1 MIGRGALLGALGA
14 LFAST
19 AWAQAPAPTL
29 DQDALI
35 AQAERVERHADALSR
50 LWPGYWP
57 KDQPFILYAPDIG
70 AVFGGARRPGTPRFR
85 PGRLEGAEF
94 HFVLDYPSGVPD
106 TVLLRPD
113 GADDDLSTLFHE
125 QFHDFQN
132 TAFRWMSGDG
142 HQEFV
147 DLDAIPDLAGFI
159 AALDLERLVLQAALL
174 EPDAPARKHLA
185 QTYLALRTARSA
197 DLPAEVLAVQ
207 QQREWSEGTAEF
219 IGLQASHLIAGRPD
233 AALSSAIARALATPS
248 QNDMS
253 LVSELF
259 RWRAYPVG
267 AALTWLL
274 ADVGADQWRTQV
286 GQGAPLD
293 VLLRQTIGEGS
304 VEDVSAVAARFNL
317 AALKAQ
323 AIERL
328 AHAPAGVT
336 TREAFLD
343 QAPHW
348 LVLELK
354 SPVDRGK
361 EIQLSFSAAEMTPL
375 ADGAIALP
383 HGMVVMEAPG
393 LTLKSERSPALIE
406 APVGVVANGVIAHA
420 VTLPLAAVDLHAL
433 RAGEPFLLEKE
444 GLSLRIDAPDEIQ
457 QQAGRTRISLTLPKE
472 P

>member
-1 MIGRGALLGALGA
+1 VIGRGALLGGLGA
-14 LFAST
+14 LFASA
-19 AWAQAPAPTL
+19 AWAQAPASLL
-29 DQDALI
+29 DQAALT

-57 KDQPFILYAPDIG
+57 QTQPFILYAPNVG
-70 AVFGGARRPGTPRFR
+70 AVFGGDRLPDTPRFR

-94 HFVLDYPSGVPD
+94 HFVLDYPSGRPD

-113 GADDDLSTLFHE
+113 GPDDDLSTLFHE
-125 QFHDFQN
+125 QFHDYQN

-147 DLDAIPDLAGFI
+147 DLNAISDLAGFI

-174 EPDAPARKHLA
+174 EPDATARRRLA
-185 QTYLALRTARSA
+185 RTYLALRSVRSA
-197 DLPAEVLAVQ
+197 ELPSEILAVQ

-219 IGLQASHLIAGRPD
+219 IGLQASNLIADRPD
-233 AALSSAIARALATPS
+233 EALPRAIARNLGVPGDD
-248 QNDMS
+248 DMS

-274 ADVGADQWRTQV
+274 ADLDADQWRTHISRGV
-286 GQGAPLD
+286 PLD

-304 VEDVSAVAARFNL
+304 HEDVSAAAARFDL
-317 AALKAQ
+317 PALKAQ
-323 AIERL
+323 AAERL
-328 AHAPAGVT
+328 NQAPKGVT
-336 TREAFLD
+336 SREAFLD

-354 SPVDRGK
+354 APGVRGK
-361 EIQLSFSAAEMTPL
+361 DVQLSFSAGAMTPL
-375 ADGAIALP
+375 ADGGIALP
-383 HGMVVMEAPG
+383 HGTVVMEAPG
-393 LTLKSERSPALIE
+393 FALKSEGAPALIDV
-406 APVGVVANGVIAHA
+406 PTGVAAEGMTIHT
-420 VTLPLAAVDLHAL
+420 VTLPVSLADLREF
-433 RAGEPFLLEKE
+433 RAGETILLENQD
-444 GLSLRIDAPDEIQ
+444 LSLRITAPGEIH
-457 QQAGRTRISLTLPKE
+457 QQAGQTRISLTLPQE

>member
-1 MIGRGALLGALGA
+1 LLGALGA
-14 LFAST
+14 LFSST
-19 AWAQAPAPTL
+19 VWAQAPSPIL
-29 DQDALI
+29 DQDALV

-57 KDQPFILYAPDIG
+57 KGQPFILYAPDIG
-70 AVFGGARRPGTPRFR
+70 AVFGGARLPDTPRFR

-147 DLDAIPDLAGFI
+147 DLNAIPDLTGFI

-219 IGLQASHLIAGRPD
+219 IGLQAAHLIADRPD
-233 AALSSAIARALATPS
+233 ATLPSAIARALTTPS

-253 LVSELF
+253 LVSELL

-274 ADVGADQWRTQV
+274 ADMGADQWRAQV
-286 GQGAPLD
+286 CQGVPLD

-304 VEDVSAVAARFNL
+304 VEDAAAAAARFDL
-317 AALKAQ
+317 PALTAQ
-323 AIERL
+323 AAERL
-328 AHAPAGVT
+328 AQAPEGVT

-348 LVLELK
+348 LVLELTA
-354 SPVDRGK
+354 PVERGK
-361 EIQLSFSAAEMTPL
+361 EIQLSFSAAKMSPL

-393 LTLKSERSPALIE
+393 FALKSERNPALIDV
-406 APVGVVANGVIAHA
+406 PVGVVTGGVIAHA
-420 VTLPLAAVDLHAL
+420 VTLPLAAADLHEL

-444 GLSLRIDAPDEIQ
+444 GLSLRIAAPYEIH
-457 QQAGRTRISLTLPKE
+457 QQAGRTRISFALPQE

>member
-1 MIGRGALLGALGA
+1 LLGGLGALA
-14 LFAST
+14 TSAV
-19 AWAQAPAPTL
+19 WAQPLSPAL
-29 DQDALI
+29 DQDALM
-35 AQAERVERHADALSR
+35 AQAERVERHADALSL

-70 AVFGGARRPGTPRFR
+70 AVFGGERLPGTPRFR

-94 HFVLDYPSGVPD
+94 HFVLDYPSGVPN

-113 GADDDLSTLFHE
+113 GPDDDLSTLFHE

-132 TAFRWMSGDG
+132 TAFRWMAGDG

-147 DLDAIPDLAGFI
+147 DLNAIPDLAGFI

-174 EPDAPARKHLA
+174 EPDASARRHLA
-185 QTYLALRTARSA
+185 QTYLALRTARAA
-197 DLPAEVLAVQ
+197 DLPADVLAVQ
-207 QQREWSEGTAEF
+207 RQREWSEGTAEF

-233 AALSSAIARALATPS
+233 AALPSAIARALATPS
-248 QNDMS
+248 QNDMN

-274 ADVGADQWRTQV
+274 ADADGDQWRAQI
-286 GQGAPLD
+286 GQGVPLD

-304 VEDVSAVAARFNL
+304 AADIATAAARFDL
-317 AALKAQ
+317 PALKAQ
-323 AIERL
+323 AAERL
-328 AHAPAGVT
+328 TRASEGVM

-343 QAPHW
+343 QAAHW

-354 SPVDRGK
+354 SPVKRGK
-361 EIQLSFSAAEMTPL
+361 EVQLSFSAGGMTPL

-383 HGMVVMEAPG
+383 QGMVVMQAPG
-393 LTLKSERSPALIE
+393 LALKSEHSPALIDV
-406 APVGVVANGVIAHA
+406 PVGVVAGEVIAHV
-420 VTLPLAAVDLHAL
+420 VTLPVAAVDLHEL
-433 RAGEPFLLEKE
+433 RVGEPFLLEKQ
-444 GLSLRIDAPDEIQ
+444 GLSLRIAAPDEIQ

>member
-1 MIGRGALLGALGA
+1 MSWRGALLGGVGA
-14 LFAST
+14 LFASA
-19 AWAQAPAPTL
+19 AWAQSPAALL
-29 DQDALI
+29 DQNALT
-35 AQAERVERHADALSR
+35 AQAERVERHAEALSR

-57 KDQPFILYAPDIG
+57 QTQPFILYAPDIG
-70 AVFGGARRPGTPRFR
+70 AVFGGDRLPGTPRFR

-94 HFVLDYPSGVPD
+94 HFVLDYPSGRPD

-113 GADDDLSTLFHE
+113 GPDDDLSTLFHE

-132 TAFRWMSGDG
+132 TAFRWTSRDG

-147 DLDAIPDLAGFI
+147 DLNSIPDLPGFI

-174 EPDAPARKHLA
+174 EPDLSVRRHLA

-197 DLPAEVLAVQ
+197 GLPAEILAVQ

-219 IGLQASHLIAGRPD
+219 IGLQASNLIAGRPD
-233 AALSSAIARALATPS
+233 TALPRAIADNLTVPGEK
-248 QNDMS
+248 DMS

-274 ADVGADQWRTQV
+274 ADLDADQWRTHISRGV
-286 GQGAPLD
+286 PLD
-293 VLLRQTIGEGS
+293 ALLRQTIGEGS
-304 VEDVSAVAARFNL
+304 AEDVSAAAARFDHPSL
-317 AALKAQ
+317 KTKAA
-323 AIERL
+323 ERL
-328 AHAPAGVT
+328 AQAPEGVT
-336 TREAFLD
+336 SREAFLD

-354 SPVDRGK
+354 TPSVRGK
-361 EIQLSFSAAEMTPL
+361 DVQLSFSAATMTPL
-375 ADGAIALP
+375 ASGGIALP

-393 LTLKSERSPALIE
+393 FALKSKGIPALIDV
-406 APVGVVANGVIAHA
+406 PVGVAADAMIVHA
-420 VTLPLAAVDLHAL
+420 VSLPVPLADL
-433 RAGEPFLLEKE
+433 REFRIDETIVLENQ
-444 GLSLRIDAPDEIQ
+444 GLSLRITTPSEIHRQ
-457 QQAGRTRISLTLPKE
+457 LGQTRISLTLPQE

>member
-1 MIGRGALLGALGA
+1 M
-14 LFAST
+14 
-19 AWAQAPAPTL
+19 
-29 DQDALI
+29 
-35 AQAERVERHADALSR
+35 AQAERVEHHADALSR

-70 AVFGGARRPGTPRFR
+70 AVFGGHRLPGTPRFR

-94 HFVLDYPSGVPD
+94 HFVLDYPSGVPN
-106 TVLLRPD
+106 TVLLQPD
-113 GADDDLSTLFHE
+113 GPDDDLSTLFHE
-125 QFHDFQN
+125 QFHDLQN

-147 DLDAIPDLAGFI
+147 DLNAIPDLAGFI

-174 EPDAPARKHLA
+174 EPDASARRHLA
-185 QTYLALRTARSA
+185 RTYLALRTARSA

-233 AALSSAIARALATPS
+233 AALPSAIAIALATPS
-248 QNDMS
+248 QNDLS

-274 ADVGADQWRTQV
+274 ADVGADQWRAQV
-286 GQGAPLD
+286 GQGVPLD
-293 VLLRQTIGEGS
+293 VHLRQTIGEVS
-304 VEDVSAVAARFNL
+304 VEDVATARFDL
-317 AALKAQ
+317 PALKAQ
-323 AIERL
+323 AAERL
-328 AHAPAGVT
+328 AHAPESVT

-343 QAPHW
+343 QAAHW

-354 SPVDRGK
+354 SPVNRGR
-361 EIQLSFSAAEMTPL
+361 EVQLSFSAGGMTPL

-383 HGMVVMEAPG
+383 QGMVVMQAPG
-393 LTLKSERSPALIE
+393 FALKSEHSPALIDV
-406 APVGVVANGVIAHA
+406 PVGVVADGVIAHI
-420 VTLPLAAVDLHAL
+420 VTLPLAAVDLHEL
-433 RAGEPFLLEKE
+433 RVGEPFLLEKE
-444 GLSLRIDAPDEIQ
+444 GLSLRIAAPDEIQ